1 MTLYLAIVFLVIET
15 YFVISTTIS
24 HNSNFIFLEV
34 LILYLTL
41 IYM

>member
-1 MTLYLAIVFLVIET
+1 MTLYLVIVFLVIAT

-24 HNSNFIFLEV
+24 HNNFIFLEV

-41 IYM
+41 IYI